1 MTGIQNRNISKH
13 ALTRHPAQLHHRHEN
28 DVEGQQHG
36 DDRIWL
42 ASRNSRLWQH
52 RTDVSSTTS
61 VSELDQTNPTLH
73 TASAKPHSPP
83 ASKSQIHWFYPFLR
97 GIWCKAQ
104 KKTILLWL
112 GFASSCAV
120 CIALLSH
127 LPSHQSHDLLP
138 VFGHIG
144 FVEKYFVGRTE
155 ARKTDIRHKRLN
167 PVILADF

>member
-1 MTGIQNRNISKH
+1 MTGIQNWNISKH

-83 ASKSQIHWFYPFLR
+83 ASKSQIHWFYPSLR
-97 GIWCKAQ
+97 GIWRKAQ
-104 KKTILLWL
+104 KKTILLWTWIGKQL
-112 GFASSCAV
+112 CSVHSTSVTPSISSKPRFV
-120 CIALLSH
+120 TSIWSYWFRGK
-127 LPSHQSHDLLP
+127 
-138 VFGHIG
+138 VFC
-144 FVEKYFVGRTE
+144 R
-155 ARKTDIRHKRLN
+155 
-167 PVILADF
+167 